1 MNESKQVSITI
12 KAKELRLRENEY
24 EGTKKEY
31 PLVHF
36 SDSGMLIDELA
47 YSADQWT
54 SGELDENNIDYPNES
69 LYYVFEH
76 FNFEDALLKATKT
89 LQKFKKL
96 IAALAVDIEEKT
108 TKVAGRSN
116 LQTGA
121 YYALHYP
128 EAWENLL
135 REYKSKAEEERYS
148 FYYSQFL
155 SDYIPELAKELQEAE
170 DDSRASLY
178 KEWLYGDYRDYRG
191 VLVEIAK
198 YYGASEAIDYND
210 KQADIVTFTFDADDL
225 HEKYCGCYQE
235 NGKCGERMTLKK
247 YKAALIDDI
256 YSSSVAR
263 RAKEKAANAKRKEER
278 ERLQAYKKEQAE
290 KEQAE
295 KAEAERIA
303 KLKKLKK

>member
-1 MNESKQVSITI
+1 MNESKKVSITI
-12 KAKELRLRENEY
+12 KAKELRKRVNDY
-24 EGTKKEY
+24 EGTKEKY
-31 PLVHF
+31 PLVDF
-36 SDSGMLIDELA
+36 TDSGMLIDELA

-54 SGELDENNIDYPNES
+54 SNELDENNIDYPDGS
-69 LYYVFEH
+69 LSYVFEH

-89 LQKFKKL
+89 KKKL
-96 IAALAVDIEEKT
+96 RALLVSLKDDELVKKT
-108 TKVAGRSN
+108 TQVKNNTN
-116 LQTGA
+116 LQEGA
-121 YYALHYP
+121 YYALNYP
-128 EAWENLL
+128 EAWSELL
-135 REYKSKAEEERYS
+135 KEYKDKCEEERYQ
-148 FYYSQFL
+148 YYDSEFL
-155 SDYIPELAKELQEAE
+155 SAHAPELAKELQEAE

-256 YSSSVAR
+256 YSSSNAR
-263 RAKEKAANAKRKEER
+263 REKEKAANAKRKEER

-290 KEQAE
+290 K
-295 KAEAERIA
+295 AEAERIA